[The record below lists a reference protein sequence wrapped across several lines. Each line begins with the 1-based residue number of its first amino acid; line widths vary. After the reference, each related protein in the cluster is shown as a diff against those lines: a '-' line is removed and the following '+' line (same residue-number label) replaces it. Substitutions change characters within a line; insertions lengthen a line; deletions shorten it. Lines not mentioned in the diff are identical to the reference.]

1 MHTRTRRTGE
11 LDAGTFL
18 GATGSAEAGSKAVR
32 ERQQKAVDAAWAD
45 IMPLL
50 DAELVDTDAKQQSAP
65 DSFMDVFRETQCL
78 WKSDED
84 WVYYANI
91 AVEARPARARGG
103 GGHATCSERLRQ
115 SARGCQEPA
124 ARPR

>member
-78 WKSDED
+78 CKSDED
-84 WVYYANI
+84 WVYYANT
-91 AVEARPARARGG
+91 AVEARHVVKPAGIKIRS
-103 GGHATCSERLRQ
+103 ATELRE
-115 SARGCQEPA
+115 GTG
-124 ARPR
+124 